1 MLGQLLLHVQSKLDD
16 VGAAFLHEWRGC
28 GQAIGVVGR
37 VTATL
42 MPSHVVLA
50 HVVTH
55 LLGALCVV
63 LAVILIIHLASI
75 FSFD

>member
-55 LLGALCVV
+55 LLRALCVV

-75 FSFD
+75 FSLD